1 MIATR
6 VIARAFSP
14 RTRDLAAAKM
24 ADSPTKGAFQADIPA
39 DAVEE
44 ALRSV
49 ERLTSAPAV
58 AAAPA
63 PEVEGAELA
72 VEAGAGD
79 AEGAVPGLRE
89 RALEAQLEL
98 SQQKARETLE
108 RLRETHERY
117 LRAVADLE
125 NYKKRAQKE
134 RDEILRYG
142 NEKLLKDLFPVV
154 DGLDRALAA
163 LAGDDPLG
171 KGVRLVR
178 ATLEQSLARHGVTSF
193 SAMGQAFDPARH
205 EALLQVPTAEQPPG
219 MVVME
224 HARGFLLNE
233 RLARPA
239 MVGVS
244 AAPPAE
250 QAGAA
255 EGAPAGK
262 ARGDG
267 GEG

>member
-1 MIATR
+1 
-6 VIARAFSP
+6 
-14 RTRDLAAAKM
+14 M

-39 DAVEE
+39 DAVAE

-49 ERLTSAPAV
+49 ERIADEKEASAESGAEV
-58 AAAPA
+58 AAEPA
-63 PEVEGAELA
+63 A
-72 VEAGAGD
+72 
-79 AEGAVPGLRE
+79 AEGETPEGSERE
-89 RALEAQLEL
+89 LSLAAQLEL
-98 SQQKARETLE
+98 SQEKSRETME
-108 RLRETHERY
+108 RLKETHDRY

-134 RDEILRYG
+134 RDEVLRFG

-163 LAGDDPLG
+163 LPVDDPLG

-178 ATLEQSLARHGVTSF
+178 STLEQSLARHGVTSF
-193 SAMGQAFDPARH
+193 SALGQPFDPARH

-219 MVVME
+219 QVVME
-224 HARGFLLNE
+224 HARGFLLND

-244 AAPPAE
+244 SAPPAE
-250 QAGAA
+250 RAGPG
-255 EGAPAGK
+255 EGAPAEK